1 MVSRQKNTPIA
12 GRPTSVKIASYGVLG
27 VLATV
32 FTSSVLPPI
41 FTSTSV
47 RAVVNAPVS
56 ALTSP
61 ITGTVTNIA
70 GKQEDSYEGPIATV
84 QNERVDRSTLIGL
97 QVESTSLQNEMLLKQ
112 ANLEDYLNRIKDL
125 EAELSTQQG
134 ALIARSSN
142 ELRDAE
148 VRLDLAV
155 YSAENEKA
163 DAERKLRLV
172 SKGVVPG
179 TKDELLNN
187 IKLEDAKVEAAK
199 LKVAMS
205 NDNLDFAQRG
215 IYVGDNN
222 QYLQNLQNEIRARK
236 ADVSQISMQIASI
249 KTRLA
254 ELQSLTEAEKQ
265 RIDKMARADVAITK
279 SEKIYKTVAQ
289 VGKQVNAG
297 DTLAQSVDCREAFV
311 VAIFSERQAQAL
323 SVGSKVV
330 IESDAWKSPVQGQVN
345 RLLPRTTDRVDLD
358 FAVPFPPTER
368 RELYAFIV
376 PDKSNEDETSNFCSV
391 GTWVEVTRQSD
402 WAEKTRNYI
411 DSATTALVQ
420 EAKQLELAFVS
431 GGSKI
436 ASAATYV
443 SLQANAAEQKAL
455 SPESSRPA
463 GNEVA
468 GMPLALKNPTCLASK
483 CQASDYLFERRL
495 ETELHGFRRARVMA
509 GNGSQ
514 AVFDTRWN

>member
-1 MVSRQKNTPIA
+1 MISQPRNTPIA
-12 GRPTSVKIASYGVLG
+12 GRPASVKIASYGILG

-61 ITGTVTNIA
+61 ISGTVTNID
-70 GKQEDSYEGPIATV
+70 GKKEDFYEGPIATV
-84 QNERVDRSTLIGL
+84 ENVRVDRSTLIGL
-97 QVESTSLQNEMLLKQ
+97 QVESTSLQNEMLLKE

-148 VRLDLAV
+148 VRLSLAT
-155 YSAENEKA
+155 YAAQNEKT
-163 DAERKLRLV
+163 DSERKLRLV

-179 TKDELLNN
+179 TKDELLNK

-199 LKVAMS
+199 LKVVMS
-205 NDNLDFAQRG
+205 NDNLGFAQRG

-236 ADVSQISMQIASI
+236 ADVSQIRMQIASI

-254 ELQSLTEAEKQ
+254 ELQSLTETEKQ

-297 DTLAQSVDCREAFV
+297 DTLAQSVDCSEAFV

-330 IESDAWKSPVQGQVN
+330 IESDIWKAPLRGLVG

-376 PDKSNEDETSNFCSV
+376 PEKSERDRSANFCSV

-402 WAEKTRNYI
+402 WAEKTVNYV
-411 DSATTALVQ
+411 DEATMAFKR
-420 EAKQLELAFVS
+420 EAKRLEVAFAAA
-431 GGSKI
+431 GSKI
-436 ASAATYV
+436 SSATAYV
-443 SLQANAAEQKAL
+443 SSQANAAESKPVANPQMVDEKA
-455 SPESSRPA
+455 A
-463 GNEVA
+463 
-468 GMPLALKNPTCLASK
+468 ALRAVSKHRRCLNSK
-483 CQASDYLFERRL
+483 CQASDYLFEPRL
-495 ETELHGFRRARVMA
+495 EAKPYPFRQARVVA
-509 GNGSQ
+509 DNGSQ

>member
-1 MVSRQKNTPIA
+1 MISRHQNTPIA

-41 FTSTSV
+41 FTSTSA

-61 ITGTVTNIA
+61 IAGTVTKMA
-70 GKQEDSYEGPIATV
+70 SHLEDSFEGPIATV
-84 QNERVDRSTLIGL
+84 QNERVDRTTLIGL
-97 QVESTSLQNEMLLKQ
+97 QVESTSLQNEMLLKE
-112 ANLEDYLNRIKDL
+112 ANLEDYFKRIKDL

-148 VRLDLAV
+148 VRLSLAT
-155 YSAENEKA
+155 YSAANERT
-163 DAERKLRLV
+163 DSERKLRLV
-172 SKGVVPG
+172 SKGVLPG
-179 TKDELLNN
+179 TKDELLNK
-187 IKLEDAKVEAAK
+187 IKLEDAKVEAAR
-199 LKVAMS
+199 LKVVMS
-205 NDNLDFAQRG
+205 SDDLGFAQRG

-222 QYLQNLQNEIRARK
+222 QYLQNLQNEIRARR

-254 ELQSLTEAEKQ
+254 ELQSLTGAEKQ
-265 RIDKMARADVAITK
+265 RIDKMVRADVAITK

-297 DTLAQSVDCREAFV
+297 DTLAQSVDCSEAFV

-323 SVGSKVV
+323 SVGSRVV
-330 IESDAWKSPVQGQVN
+330 IESSAWKAPVLGLVS

-358 FAVPFPPTER
+358 FAIPFPPTER

-376 PDKSNEDETSNFCSV
+376 PEKSDKNNTGNFCSV
-391 GTWVEVTRQSD
+391 GTWVEVTRQND
-402 WAEKTRNYI
+402 WAEKTLSYV
-411 DSATTALVQ
+411 DEATTALTREV
-420 EAKQLELAFVS
+420 KELKVTLVAAGS
-431 GGSKI
+431 RIAGGRAY
-436 ASAATYV
+436 AS
-443 SLQANAAEQKAL
+443 SPANAAEPKRTSHIADPQIVDGKTATL
-455 SPESSRPA
+455 GA
-463 GNEVA
+463 V
-468 GMPLALKNPTCLASK
+468 KNRRCPHGK
-483 CQASDYLFERRL
+483 CQASDYLFEPRL
-495 ETELHGFRRARVMA
+495 EGKPHPFRDVRMIAE
-509 GNGSQ
+509 NGAQ
-514 AVFDTRWN
+514 VVFDTRWN